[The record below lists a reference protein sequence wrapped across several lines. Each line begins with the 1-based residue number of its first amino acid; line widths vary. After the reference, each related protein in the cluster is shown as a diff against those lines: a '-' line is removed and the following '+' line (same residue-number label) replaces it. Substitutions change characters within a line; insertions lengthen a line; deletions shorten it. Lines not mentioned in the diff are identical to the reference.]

1 MTYINPITGATVAA
15 APAQQAQLAA
25 DKARQVRRE
34 QAAARD
40 AAATGDRFE
49 PTVENAEAVSA
60 VHDEQAKGQPR
71 KRPKPRQRIDGQPD
85 EEDGG
90 GSHVDLRA

>member
-15 APAQQAQLAA
+15 APVQQAQLAA

-34 QAAARD
+34 QAAARN

-60 VHDEQAKGQPR
+60 VHDEQAKGQPQQR
-71 KRPKPRQRIDGQPD
+71 RSKRRPHPADRPD
-85 EEDGG
+85 EGTGE
-90 GSHVDLRA
+90 SHVDVRA